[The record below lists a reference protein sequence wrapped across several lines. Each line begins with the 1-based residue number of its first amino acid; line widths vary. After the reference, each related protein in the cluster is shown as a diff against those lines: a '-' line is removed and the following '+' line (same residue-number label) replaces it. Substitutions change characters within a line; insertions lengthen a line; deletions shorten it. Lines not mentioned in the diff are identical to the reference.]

1 MMNLTTAIVY
11 LSLLLLATPALA
23 ETIDIGEI
31 VVTPNRTKTDKAKV
45 GSTVET
51 VSKEDIRQQSLPTVQ
66 DYLAHA
72 REPG

>member
-1 MMNLTTAIVY
+1 MKTHLKSVLTRAA
-11 LSLLLLATPALA
+11 LPLAALALATPALA

-51 VSKEDIRQQSLPTVQ
+51 VSEEDKSSRVVTM
-66 DYLAHA
+66 
-72 REPG
+72 